1 MLLKRP
7 PANSGIFFSWCSLED
22 PVNVISSY
30 FENTTC
36 SPFYGPLSTNAATRS
51 DTCSLGQLAF
61 YAINVSDAATAVAG
75 VNFARDNN
83 VRLIVKNTGHDILGR
98 STGQGSLAL
107 WTHHLKDYNFFQ
119 YQSEKYTG
127 PAARIGAG
135 VQVQELYE
143 HASAQGFRVTAG
155 GCPTVGAAGG
165 WVQSGGHGPLA
176 ASYGL
181 GADQTLEF
189 EVVTTDGRHL
199 TASRSENADLFWA
212 LSGGGPSNY
221 AVVLSATL
229 KAHKDGPV
237 AGATLNFAES
247 DPDKYWAAVEA
258 WEKHLL
264 VLDTIRGFY
273 TSVTLASGV
282 FSLDYVTLPDASKE
296 DITTALAP
304 FYQELSKLNI
314 TATNQTTVHD
324 NFVQHYLYYESG
336 VVYNRN
342 VTVGNRLIPRD
353 LVRSDARL
361 PQLTKVYKEILAT
374 PDGVIFI
381 IGNNVTHARAGNAPG
396 DNPIIEAWRDSLFNL
411 NFAIENP
418 ELASFADLAADLA
431 VANQWQIDLRDI
443 TPGGG
448 NYMNEATYNYPY
460 WKEDYYGE
468 YYERLAGVKSK
479 YDPESVLWIQPGA
492 GNDKYGLRG
501 DGHLCKT

>member
-1 MLLKRP
+1 MPR
-7 PANSGIFFSWCSLED
+7 FFSRCSLED

-30 FENTTC
+30 FENNTC
-36 SPFYGPLSTNAATRS
+36 SPFYGPLSTNTATRHEM
-51 DTCSLGQLAF
+51 CSLGHLSF
-61 YAINVSDAATAVAG
+61 YAINVTDAAIAVAG
-75 VNFARDNN
+75 VNFARNN
-83 VRLIVKNTGHDILGR
+83 NIRLVVKNTGHDILGR

-107 WTHHLKDYNFFQ
+107 WTHHLKDYNFYQ
-119 YQSEKYTG
+119 YHSEQYTG

-135 VQVQELYE
+135 VQVQEMYE
-143 HASAQGFRVTAG
+143 HASANGFRVTGG

-176 ASYGL
+176 ALYGL

-189 EVVTTDGRHL
+189 EVVTTDGRHFN
-199 TASRSENADLFWA
+199 ASRSENADLFWA

-237 AGATLNFAES
+237 AGSTLSFAES

-264 VLDTIRGFY
+264 VLDKIPGFY
-273 TSVTLASGV
+273 TNVVLASGT
-282 FSLDYVTLPDASKE
+282 FSLDYGTLPDVSE
-296 DITTALAP
+296 EYITNALTP

-314 TATNQTTVHD
+314 TATKQSTVHD
-324 NFVQHYLYYESG
+324 NFLQHYLYYEAG
-336 VVYNRN
+336 VVYERN

-353 LVRSDARL
+353 LVSSETRL
-361 PQLTKVYKEILAT
+361 PQLTEVCKKILAT
-374 PDGVIFI
+374 PNGIIFLLA
-381 IGNNVTHARAGNAPG
+381 NNVTHARVGNAPG
-396 DNPIIEAWRDSLFNL
+396 DNPVIQAWRDSLINL
-411 NFAIENP
+411 NFAIANP
-418 ELASFADLAADLA
+418 ELASFAELSADLA
-431 VANQWQIDLRDI
+431 LANQFQLDLRNI

-448 NYMNEATYNYPY
+448 NYMNEATYDYPY

-468 YYERLAGVKSK
+468 YYERLVEVKYK
-479 YDPESVLWIQPGA
+479 YDPGSVLWIQPGA
-492 GNDKYGLRG
+492 GNDKYALMD